1 MVKPARI
8 ILVAVFLLAL
18 LTLPVLAAEEE
29 DRYAPLSNA
38 TKDTF
43 SAYFL
48 DMKTLQHAPAD
59 ASLDF
64 VRNPDQIYKDKGY
77 VQAWVKVEYVK
88 NGAQE
93 VTESLRAQGQNVA
106 GYENLAFS
114 LQLLRVRPATNE
126 VSLLVQSDY
135 DKNGRLLGRKV
146 YPKDRWV
153 PFEVEKRIRDICENI
168 VMAQR
173 TAYAREGK

>member
-8 ILVAVFLLAL
+8 VLVAAL
-18 LTLPVLAAEEE
+18 LLVLFALPAMAAEEE
-29 DRYAPLSNA
+29 DRYFPLSKA

-48 DMKTLQHAPAD
+48 DVKTLHHVAAD
-59 ASLDF
+59 PSLDF
-64 VRNPDQIYKDKGY
+64 AKNPELIYKDKGY

-93 VTESLRAQGQNVA
+93 VTESLKAQGRNVA

-114 LQLLRVRPATNE
+114 LQQLRVRPATNE
-126 VSLLVQSDY
+126 VALLAQSDY
-135 DKNGRLLGRKV
+135 DKNGRPLGRVV

-153 PFEVEKRIRDICENI
+153 PFAVEKRIQEICENM
-168 VMAQR
+168 VMAQK
-173 TAYAREGK
+173 AAFAREGK

>member
-1 MVKPARI
+1 MLKPARI
-8 ILVAVFLLAL
+8 ILAAVFLLAL

-29 DRYAPLSNA
+29 DRYAPLSKA

-48 DMKTLQHAPAD
+48 DMKTLHHAPAD
-59 ASLDF
+59 VSVDF
-64 VRNPDQIYKDKGY
+64 VGNPDQIYKDKGY
-77 VQAWVKVEYVK
+77 IQAWVKVEYVK
-88 NGAQE
+88 SGAQE

-114 LQLLRVRPATNE
+114 LQLLRVKPATNE
-126 VSLLVQSDY
+126 VALLSQSDY

-153 PFEVEKRIRDICENI
+153 PFGVEKRIQEICENL